1 MPSPRGSWGGV
12 DSVACLWWGI
22 CVLGLGL
29 HLLAGVLWGSGSGS
43 LGPQTLPILSL
54 VSVGMRP
61 WGRVSMPGVG

>member
-61 WGRVSMPGVG
+61 WGRVSMSGLR